1 MEQNRYRHPRI
12 LPLLAITLIAIFL
25 LFLAPEPSRAAFG
38 PFNPLPP
45 QIVPECN
52 LTLRSG
58 EQISG
63 LGTICTFC
71 HFLELI
77 QNILNYTWWLI
88 TPIVIVIALIWG
100 GALMFIS
107 SAQGNVTQAQR
118 GKKII
123 FNTLIG
129 FVLVF
134 GAWLIVDTV
143 IKILGGRIGSNTAT
157 LPFGP
162 WNKIRCDAP
171 VVSITP
177 PPPGEPQPPPVSVS
191 TEQALAKA
199 LFDAGLCGGTASC
212 GGVNACT
219 TLRNVSQGFPPP
231 VCSNGCTPSTACP
244 TNQNVH
250 LSVPMLQTL
259 DTLRKENIKF
269 GITSLTTGN
278 HSASSKHY
286 QGKAVDLVAVSPT
299 TYPLLASVL
308 KNRGATFVQ
317 CEKNGTAVSCTSSA
331 IDHVHA
337 EFP

>member
-1 MEQNRYRHPRI
+1 MKRRLYAT
-12 LPLLAITLIAIFL
+12 LPIFAITLIAVFM
-25 LFLAPEPSRAAFG
+25 LFLTPEPSRAAFG

-58 EQISG
+58 DQITG

-71 HFLELI
+71 DFLQLI
-77 QNILNYTWWLI
+77 QNLLNYIWWLI

-107 SAQGNVTQAQR
+107 STQGNVTQAQR

-134 GAWLIVDTV
+134 GAWLIIDTV

-157 LPFGP
+157 APFGP
-162 WNKIRCDAP
+162 WNKITCIAP
-171 VVSITP
+171 VVSTTL
-177 PPPGEPQPPPVSVS
+177 PPPGEPQPPPASVG

-212 GGVNACT
+212 GSANSCT

-231 VCSNGCTPSTACP
+231 VCFNGCTPSTACP

-250 LSVPMLQTL
+250 LSIPMLQTL

-299 TYPLLASVL
+299 TYPLLASTL

-317 CEKNGTAVSCTSSA
+317 CEKNGVAVSCASGA